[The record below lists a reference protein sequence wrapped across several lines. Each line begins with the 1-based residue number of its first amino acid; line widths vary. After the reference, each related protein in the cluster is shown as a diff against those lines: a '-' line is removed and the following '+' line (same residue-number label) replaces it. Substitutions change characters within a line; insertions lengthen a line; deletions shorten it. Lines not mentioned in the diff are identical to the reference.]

1 MPHGGLCQGAAEPE
15 AAADQTNLQ
24 PGGASLRIASAGIA
38 ENSLCYHTCCS
49 VCAKIGKFKAA
60 LRPAV
65 LVFHDHRG
73 GGITG
78 ILKVMGDFYL
88 GHKVPFHFCIVIE
101 SIAKGFWRN
110 PLLTL
115 ADAAAEE
122 IGLGRRRDP
131 APVLRRSD
139 QAFV

>member
-1 MPHGGLCQGAAEPE
+1 MLPSGLHPPALP
-15 AAADQTNLQ
+15 
-24 PGGASLRIASAGIA
+24 
-38 ENSLCYHTCCS
+38 
-49 VCAKIGKFKAA
+49 KIPFVTTLA
-60 LRPAV
+60 
-65 LVFHDHRG
+65 HHG

-131 APVLRRSD
+131 APVLRQSD